1 MLSFPLKA
9 QAFSFTSNALAT
21 YPFACSYRL
30 CDQLVLILLKIIRLL
45 FLENVF
51 GQQNHSTVVP
61 LS

>member
-9 QAFSFTSNALAT
+9 QAFSFTSNTLAT
-21 YPFACSYRL
+21 YSFACSYRL
-30 CDQLVLILLKIIRLL
+30 CDQVVLILLKIIRLL